1 MIVGLTASRYPAAVI
16 ALALAS
22 VGLYALAQTRGWL
35 ARTEGRVTRTDALVT
50 TAFAAFAAAFVLL
63 TGGADS
69 PFPCTLYLPVL
80 LASLCFG
87 LRLGLATSVVMLG
100 VCAAVMTQGHLPP
113 TGLTLR
119 HVAVG
124 FSFPL
129 TAVFA
134 RLLNQQLEARYFS
147 LHSQAED
154 LTALLNM
161 SQMMDSAADLDTTLN
176 LVLLNVQKLTGCP
189 ICAIYLKSSAGE
201 RLELRAA
208 SGLRERV
215 ALLPSLPLAHAR
227 CGDWHL
233 LPGPDAQEQ
242 SDRACYI
249 PDVSVHAAAPKT
261 GLFRLDPRALSFAC
275 VPLASMEGLLGLL
288 YVGYDA
294 PNGLRADD
302 VLRLENLANRAAFSL
317 QRVIIQ
323 QDYQSKAYSDAM
335 TGLDNFRRFEQD
347 LTSEMQRAERYGR
360 PLSLILLDIDHF
372 KSFNDTLG
380 HQAGDA
386 LLGQL
391 AAVLRD
397 SLRSVDKPARYGG
410 EEFVVVCPETGAPE
424 ARLIAERIRRAVEQ
438 TPFALVDKERSEDG
452 SAPRTTRVTV
462 SVGFATFPRDA
473 RTPRDLIR
481 EADKALYAAKAAG
494 RNTVRGQE
502 DLSLRQAVA

>member
-1 MIVGLTASRYPAAVI
+1 MIVGLSASSHLAAII
-16 ALALAS
+16 ALAAAS
-22 VGLYALAQTRGWL
+22 VGFYALAQTRGWL
-35 ARTEGRVTRTDALVT
+35 MRTEGQVARTDVAVT

-63 TGGADS
+63 TGGADT

-87 LRLGLATSVVMLG
+87 LRLGLATSIVMLG
-100 VCAAVMTQGHLPP
+100 VCAAVTSQGHLPP

-176 LVLLNVQKLTGCP
+176 LVLLNVQKLTDCP
-189 ICAIYLKSSAGE
+189 ICAIYLKSPSGE

-233 LPGPDAQEQ
+233 PGPDARDP
-242 SDRACYI
+242 DRMACYV
-249 PDVSVHAAAPKT
+249 PDVSVHAAEPKT

-288 YVGYDA
+288 YVGCDA
-294 PNGLRADD
+294 PNGLRADG
-302 VLRLENLANRAAFSL
+302 VARLENLANRAGFSL
-317 QRVIIQ
+317 QRVIHQ
-323 QDYQSKAYSDAM
+323 QDYQSLAYSDAM

-347 LTSEMQRAERYGR
+347 LSSEMQRAERYDR

-386 LLGQL
+386 LLAQL
-391 AAVLRD
+391 ATVLRD
-397 SLRSVDKPARYGG
+397 CLRSVDKPARYGG
-410 EEFVVVCPETGAPE
+410 EEFVVLCPETGSPE

-438 TPFALVDKERSEDG
+438 TPFALVDKERGEEG
-452 SAPRTTRVTV
+452 STPRTTRVTV

-473 RTPRDLIR
+473 HTPRDLIR
-481 EADKALYAAKAAG
+481 EADKALYAAKDAG
-494 RNTVRGQE
+494 RNTVRGQG
-502 DLSLRQAVA
+502 DLPLRQAAVA